1 MGGGGKGVITNLGV
15 QKYFSFYPPCKIYP
29 YLGGAAGT
37 PNHLGGGIYNP
48 KTILVCSRPIAVL
61 AIPVLILFVL
71 ILFILFLI
79 LILTLFL
86 L

>member
-37 PNHLGGGIYNP
+37 SNQLGGGKYPPPPPNDKLPPPLKNFHPP
-48 KTILVCSRPIAVL
+48 KLKSIDTPENK
-61 AIPVLILFVL
+61 FG
-71 ILFILFLI
+71 F
-79 LILTLFL
+79 LTLG
-86 L
+86 

>member
-37 PNHLGGGIYNP
+37 PNHLGGGKYPP
-48 KTILVCSRPIAVL
+48 KKPITPPKKKQNFYPSKL
-61 AIPVLILFVL
+61 KSIDTPENKFW
-71 ILFILFLI
+71 F
-79 LILTLFL
+79 LTLG
-86 L
+86 